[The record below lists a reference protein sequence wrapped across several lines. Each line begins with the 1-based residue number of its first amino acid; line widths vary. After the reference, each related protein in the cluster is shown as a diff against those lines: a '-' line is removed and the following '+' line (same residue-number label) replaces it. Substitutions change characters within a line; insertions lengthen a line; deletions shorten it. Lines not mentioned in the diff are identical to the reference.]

1 MDTLLL
7 SFLLVPAYLAAAAML
22 VRRLAG
28 GAGAASGITKRR
40 ILLLALAAVALHA
53 VVLYRQLLTPDGI
66 NFGFFNALSLLTWL
80 IALLLALTA
89 FDRPLEN
96 LGIAVFPLAAVAVVL
111 EEIFPSNHILSPQ
124 RDILDIHIII
134 SIAAYSVL
142 SLAAVQALL
151 VAIQDK
157 HLHEKHPG
165 GFIRALPPLQTM
177 ESLLFQMIGVGFV
190 MQSLSLVSGFVYL
203 DDMFAQ
209 HLVHKTFFSL
219 LAWLVF
225 AILLWGRWKFGWRGK
240 TAIRWT
246 LGGFVSL
253 LLAYLGSK
261 LVLELMLGQP

>member
-7 SFLLVPAYLAAAAML
+7 CLLLVPAYLAAAALL

-28 GAGAASGITKRR
+28 GGIPTGPGKGK
-40 ILLLALAAVALHA
+40 ILSIALVAVALHA
-53 VVLYRQLLTPDGI
+53 VLLYLQLFTPEGI
-66 NFGFFNALSLLTWL
+66 NFGFFNAVSLLTWL

-89 FDRPLEN
+89 FDRPVEN
-96 LGIAVFPLAAVAVVL
+96 LGIAVFPLAAIAVIL
-111 EEIFPSNHILSPQ
+111 EQIFPSNHILSPQ
-124 RDILDIHIII
+124 RNILDIHIII
-134 SIAAYSVL
+134 SITAYSIL
-142 SLAAVQALL
+142 SLAAVQAILI
-151 VAIQDK
+151 AIQDK
-157 HLHEKHPG
+157 HLREKHPG

-190 MQSLSLVSGFVYL
+190 MQSLSLASGFVYL

-209 HLVHKTFFSL
+209 HLAHKTFFSI

-225 AILLWGRWKFGWRGK
+225 AVLLWGRWRFGWRGK

-253 LLAYLGSK
+253 LFAYLGSK
-261 LVLELMLGQP
+261 LVLELLLGQH

>member
-7 SFLLVPAYLAAAAML
+7 YFLIVPAYLAVAALL
-22 VRRLAG
+22 VLRLAG
-28 GAGAASGITKRR
+28 KTVPVGLTKQR
-40 ILLLALAAVALHA
+40 ILLLALAAVLLHA
-53 VVLYRQLLTPDGI
+53 VLLYHQLLTPEGI
-66 NFGFFNALSLLTWL
+66 NFGFFNSLSLLTWL
-80 IALLLALTA
+80 IALLLALTS
-89 FDRPLEN
+89 FDRPVEN
-96 LGIAVFPLAAVAVVL
+96 LGIAVFPLAAVAVIL
-111 EEIFPSNHILSPQ
+111 EAAFPSNHILSPQ

-134 SIAAYSVL
+134 SITAYSIL
-142 SLAAVQALL
+142 SLAAVQAVLI
-151 VAIQDK
+151 AIQDK

-177 ESLLFQMIGVGFV
+177 ETLLFQMIGIGFA

-209 HLVHKTFFSL
+209 HLAHKTFFSI

-253 LLAYLGSK
+253 LFAYLGSK
-261 LVLELMLGQP
+261 LVLELLLGQH